1 MTQISIQ
8 LDDGTLKML
17 KSTAK
22 RSHTTVTDWIKD
34 RIYRGLKQE
43 WPEDYFS
50 IFGSLDEDDLCEP
63 LEIPLSFQSSREEL

>member
-8 LDDGTLKML
+8 LDASTLKML
-17 KSTAK
+17 ESTAA
-22 RSHTTVTDWIKD
+22 RSHTSVKEWIKD

-50 IFGSLDEDDLCEP
+50 LFGSLDEEDLYEP
-63 LEIPLSFQSSREEL
+63 SEIPFSYESSREEL